1 MRNVRFQPFLLALLL
16 GLSTFGMGCRQSE
29 EPEGDRVVVEQDEQ
43 DRETV
48 QEPEIV
54 DDDPELQPEQRVVV
68 VEPESGEDMGVRQD
82 LDERERRLAERRAEL
97 DARERQLREQ
107 EAGERQASLRQREQ
121 ARQPERQVRE
131 PEPKP
136 EPERQA
142 RVPKP
147 APQKAPAP
155 TPRAPRVE
163 REEPVKAERTA
174 RTEKTE
180 RTEPKTEEI
189 AESRRPDTRD
199 ERDEDAEREA
209 AELEQERQARAR
221 EEREARDRRDREEQ
235 ARRERKREE
244 AERERETE
252 REAQRPAPLMI
263 VNVPAG
269 TVMEIELVEGLS
281 SQTSEAGDI
290 FRARVASDVS
300 SDGAVGIPAGSEIVG
315 VVTEAVPLGK
325 VGGRARLGLKFTD
338 LVLPSGKAVPID
350 ATLVQQGS
358 NETRKDAATIGGAA
372 AGGAILGRV
381 LSKKDRSRGAVIGAI
396 IGAAAGAVLASRN
409 GEEVVIPGGT
419 RLALKL
425 DDEVE
430 VRTVRQARNR

>member
-1 MRNVRFQPFLLALLL
+1 MRNVRFQPLLLALFL
-16 GLSTFGMGCRQSE
+16 GLSAFGMGCRQSE
-29 EPEGDRVVVEQDEQ
+29 EPERGQVSVEQ
-43 DRETV
+43 DREAAQTGE
-48 QEPEIV
+48 EPGLVRE
-54 DDDPELQPEQRVVV
+54 DPELQPEERIVV
-68 VEPESGEDMGVRQD
+68 VEPEIGEDAGARQD
-82 LDERERRLAERRAEL
+82 LDDREQRLAERNAEL
-97 DARERQLREQ
+97 DARERRLREQ
-107 EAGERQASLRQREQ
+107 DATERQALLKAREREQ
-121 ARQPERQVRE
+121 AAR
-131 PEPKP
+131 

-142 RVPKP
+142 RVPEPAPERQARIPKP

-155 TPRAPRVE
+155 TPRVE
-163 REEPVKAERTA
+163 REEPVKAERTE
-174 RTEKTE
+174 RTEKV
-180 RTEPKTEEI
+180 

-221 EEREARDRRDREEQ
+221 EEREARDRSDREEQ
-235 ARRERKREE
+235 ARRERERGE
-244 AERERETE
+244 AERERERE

-300 SDGAVGIPAGSEIVG
+300 SDGAVGIPSGSEIVG

-325 VGGRARLGLKFTD
+325 VGGRAKLGLKFTD
-338 LVLPSGKAVPID
+338 LILPSGKAVPID
-350 ATLVQQGS
+350 ASLVQQGG
-358 NETRKDAATIGGAA
+358 NETRRDAATIGGAA

-430 VRTVRQARNR
+430 VRTARQARR

>member
-16 GLSTFGMGCRQSE
+16 GLSAFGMGCRQSE
-29 EPEGDRVVVEQDEQ
+29 EAEGDRVVIEQDEQ

-48 QEPEIV
+48 QDEPEIV
-54 DDDPELQPEQRVVV
+54 GDDPELQPEQRVVV
-68 VEPESGEDMGVRQD
+68 VEPESGEDAGALPD
-82 LDERERRLAERRAEL
+82 LDEREQRIAERNAEL
-97 DARERQLREQ
+97 DARERRLREQ
-107 EAGERQASLRQREQ
+107 EAAERQASLRQREQ

-155 TPRAPRVE
+155 TPRVE
-163 REEPVKAERTA
+163 REEPA
-174 RTEKTE
+174 REE
-180 RTEPKTEEI
+180 EMETEEV
-189 AESRRPDTRD
+189 AESRRPDPRD
-199 ERDEDAEREA
+199 ERNEEAEREA
-209 AELEQERQARAR
+209 AELEQERKAR
-221 EEREARDRRDREEQ
+221 EREARERETQRESREQ
-235 ARRERKREE
+235 E
-244 AERERETE
+244 EREREQ
-252 REAQRPAPLMI
+252 EARQPAPLV

-269 TVMEIELVEGLS
+269 TVMEVELLEGLS

-290 FRARVASDVS
+290 FRARVASDVA

-325 VGGRARLGLKFTD
+325 VGGRAKLVLKFTD
-338 LVLPSGKAVPID
+338 LVLPNGRTVPID
-350 ATLVQQGS
+350 ASLVQQGS

-381 LSKKDRSRGAVIGAI
+381 LSKKDRSKGTVIGAI

-409 GEEVVIPGGT
+409 GEEVVIPEGT
-419 RLALKL
+419 RLDLKL

-430 VRTVRQARNR
+430 VRARQARR